1 MTGDELWVED
11 WLDKTTPP
19 YTVIAVER
27 PYPNRHPNYFAI
39 YYRSYKKA
47 VKNVVYATDELG
59 AFSEGLKL
67 MAKLRAKSDKLQR
80 KHIRK

>member
-19 YTVIAVER
+19 YTVFAVER
-27 PYPNRHPNYFAI
+27 PYPDWDPNYFTI
-39 YYRSYKKA
+39 YYRSYGKA
-47 VKNVVYATDELG
+47 VKNVVLATDELG